1 VSGSRLRLAR
11 WLSARRRAVGALVI
25 AGVETPAG
33 EMAVGKT
40 LRSRATYLALRS
52 AGVETPAGALAVA
65 KTPRS
70 RATYLALKSGG
81 IETAA
86 GGMAVGKTPRSRS
99 SGERRDQD
107 SSWQDGCRQDAVQ
120 YGLW

>member
-1 VSGSRLRLAR
+1 M
-11 WLSARRRAVGALVI
+11 I

-52 AGVETPAGALAVA
+52 AGVE
-65 KTPRS
+65 TPRS

-99 SGERRDQD
+99 SGKRRDQD

-120 YGLW
+120 YGL